1 MTNYIYIC
9 RQIKIFAMLYT
20 KEEIQ
25 NWYWMPNTKVSF
37 VQPMIVK
44 FFMKYCSFA
53 ADSRLPLYF
62 VPVLSEPSVAYK
74 GFETKNDKGY
84 VPCITEESFL
94 CTVHDYL
101 MSIEKDYQAI
111 DDLHNNFFE
120 YVKVNSFNLWR
131 CELTIEKSEYN
142 GKLYFKS
149 RLIYNGNDSYYPE
162 YDDTKISAIE
172 SLIKKLV
179 RNTIIQIVDKS

>member
-25 NWYWMPNTKVSF
+25 NWCWLPGTKIYF

-62 VPVLSEPSVAYK
+62 VPVLDETSVAYK
-74 GFETKNDKGY
+74 GFDTKKDNNN

-101 MSIEKDYQAI
+101 MSIEKDDQAI
-111 DDLHNNFFE
+111 DDLHNDFFE

-131 CELTIEKSEYN
+131 CEITIEKSEYN

-149 RLIYNGNDSYYPE
+149 RLWYNDKDSYYPE

-179 RNTIIQIVDKS
+179 RKTNIAILEK

>member
-9 RQIKIFAMLYT
+9 HRIKIFAMLYT

-25 NWYWMPNTKVSF
+25 NWYWLPGTKIYF

-62 VPVLSEPSVAYK
+62 VPVLSETSVAYK
-74 GFETKNDKGY
+74 GFDTKNDKGY
-84 VPCITEESFL
+84 VPCITEEFFL
-94 CTVHDYL
+94 DTVHDYL
-101 MSIEKDYQAI
+101 MSIQFDHQAI
-111 DDLHNNFFE
+111 GDLHNDFFE
-120 YVKVNSFNLWR
+120 YVNVNSFNLLR
-131 CELTIEKSEYN
+131 CEITIERDDYSDC
-142 GKLYFKS
+142 LMFKS
-149 RLIYNGNDSYYPE
+149 RLIYNDKESYYPE
-162 YDDTKISAIE
+162 YNKTEILGIE

-179 RNTIIQIVDKS
+179 RKTKIAILEK